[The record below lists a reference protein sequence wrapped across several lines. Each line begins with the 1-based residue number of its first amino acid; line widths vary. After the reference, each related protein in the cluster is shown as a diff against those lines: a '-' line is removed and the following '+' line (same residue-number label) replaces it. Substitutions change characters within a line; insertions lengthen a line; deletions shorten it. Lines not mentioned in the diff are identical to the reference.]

1 MQKYVASIFF
11 DDTRV
16 DRAIYGGHFVLPAVP
31 RGASPFI
38 LAIPDHI
45 QMEDLPFISGGGR
58 VPRVILGEHI
68 AADVVEHVAMLGRG
82 MSVDCG
88 PGVWVVRDQIP
99 MTDQDGAWIIDA
111 NNRPVAREAT
121 EAEKQQMF
129 AEDHAFALRRQ
140 DAYCQLLI
148 GQGDSYAASPQ
159 GKEIILITPRM
170 KKACIHAQ
178 REREWLTDLKDGDMK
193 LCSYCMK
200 SIDSRAIK
208 CPHCS
213 EVVDV
218 VKHAAL
224 QAARKRAEKEALQ
237 SA

>member
-16 DRAIYGGHFVLPAVP
+16 DRAIYGGQFVLPAVP
-31 RGASPFI
+31 RGAPPYI
-38 LAIPDHI
+38 LEIRDHI

-58 VPRVILGEHI
+58 VPRVIAGEHI

-82 MSVDCG
+82 MSVECG
-88 PGVWVVRDQIP
+88 PGVWVVRDQVP
-99 MTDQDGAWIIDA
+99 LLDQDGAWIIDA
-111 NNRPVAREAT
+111 NNKPETRPAT
-121 EAEKQQMF
+121 EAEKQAMF

-140 DAYCQLLI
+140 DSYCQLLI
-148 GQGDSYAASPQ
+148 GQGDAYAVNP
-159 GKEIILITPRM
+159 KETILITPRM

-178 REREWLTDLKDGDMK
+178 RERDWLTDLKDGDVR
-193 LCSYCMK
+193 LCPYCMK

-208 CPHCS
+208 CPNCS

-218 VKHAAL
+218 AKHAAL
-224 QAARKRAEKEALQ
+224 IAARKKAEKEAL
-237 SA
+237 ATA